1 MERFGG
7 DGEDDN
13 IFFFF
18 FCLFL
23 KYLHQNGS
31 NKVKQEG
38 RGKEEIIKGTAP
50 SPSSNLWYFS
60 PMLPSANI
68 TLVAGKPSST
78 GDMYQ

>member
-1 MERFGG
+1 MERFGR

-13 IFFFF
+13 IFFSF
-18 FCLFL
+18 LVL

-31 NKVKQEG
+31 NEVKQEG

-50 SPSSNLWYFS
+50 CPSSNLWYLS
-60 PMLPSANI
+60 PTLPSANI

-78 GDMYQ
+78 GDLYQ